1 MISIPSDLR
10 KNKDTIIGNMDLRE
24 CICLFLGLLL
34 ALGILYYIRVVLGYK
49 RIVIAAFIAG
59 LFIIP
64 FLFIGFKRINGMK
77 IDDYFKV
84 FINNKI
90 IANSNRV
97 NICPYVEAQVRNS
110 KYELIRYY
118 KLKLRKEALML
129 RETLKEKNNLILTE
143 YIDYNDSRYAIFR
156 LDGKELILNQIK
168 RNKELI
174 EDKKKEIRDFI
185 KNVVKRIK
193 KEKIKLTKKN
203 RAARKR
209 QYKQID
215 KLRKE
220 RLKSLYRKVDK
231 LKVELKTLKSKTF
244 EILKDEVDIFESLS
258 NVKAERILVKESN
271 KKQKEVDIDN
281 LITSLRNNL
290 NEDERQ
296 LCQIHLF
303 NKASFRDFIESLDN
317 KIVFINANNE
327 VDVYFYDAGAR
338 IARPY
343 DVARIAR
350 PYDGDYIARPYDEA
364 HTNRN
369 VGASSTSPL
378 VDIIKLD
385 KQQGLYR
392 SSILSL
398 EARNFYN
405 HYRSINNLEEIL

>member
-90 IANSNRV
+90 IANTNRI
-97 NICPYVEAQVRNS
+97 NICPYVEVQVKNS

-118 KLKLRKEALML
+118 KLKLRKEVLML
-129 RETLKEKNNLILTE
+129 RETLKERNNLILTE

-156 LDGKELILNQIK
+156 LDGKELIQNQIK

-174 EDKKKEIRDFI
+174 ENKKKEIKDFI
-185 KNVVKRIK
+185 KNVIKVIK
-193 KEKIKLTKKN
+193 KEKIVLTKKN
-203 RAARKR
+203 RVARKK
-209 QYKQID
+209 QHKQID
-215 KLRKE
+215 KLKKE
-220 RLKSLYRKVDK
+220 RLKNLYRKVGK
-231 LKVELKTLKSKTF
+231 LKTELKTLKSKTF
-244 EILKDEVDIFESLS
+244 DILKDEVDIFESLS
-258 NVKAERILVKESN
+258 AIKAERILVKESN

-281 LITSLRNNL
+281 LITTLRKNI

-296 LCQIHLF
+296 LCQLHLF
-303 NKASFRDFIESLDN
+303 NQESFRNFVENLDN
-317 KIVFINANNE
+317 KVVFINSDNK
-327 VDVYFYDAGAR
+327 VDVYTYRESTD
-338 IARPY
+338 
-343 DVARIAR
+343 DV
-350 PYDGDYIARPYDEA
+350 G
-364 HTNRN
+364 
-369 VGASSTSPL
+369 L
-378 VDIIKLD
+378 VDLIELD
-385 KQQGLYR
+385 KQQELYR
-392 SSILSL
+392 SSILSI

-405 HYRSINNLEEIL
+405 HYRSINDLEEIL